1 MDDPRLTLTNFK
13 ILDAT
18 KFCAKHLG
26 GIRIKKTTIFSF
38 PDLLTLDVTIKVGK
52 KMSFFKRTTHH
63 NQYRC

>member
-26 GIRIKKTTIFSF
+26 GIRIKKQRYFSF
-38 PDLLTLDVTIKVGK
+38 PDLLTLDVTIRVEK
-52 KMSFFKRTTHH
+52 KIEFF
-63 NQYRC
+63 